1 MKIEKL
7 KNGLEYITF
16 ALAIVMIAAGGWFF
30 FYGSPFKAFFLMM
43 CSNIM
48 LTLVILTGHE
58 V

>member
-1 MKIEKL
+1 MKIEKV
-7 KNGLEYITF
+7 KQGLEF
-16 ALAIVMIAAGGWFF
+16 VMVVLAIVMIGLGGWFF
-30 FYGSPFKAFFLMM
+30 FYGNPFKAFFLMM

>member
-1 MKIEKL
+1 MKIEKV

-16 ALAIVMIAAGGWFF
+16 VLAIVMIAAGGWFF

-48 LTLVILTGHE
+48 LTLVILTRHE
-58 V
+58 L